1 MTKVKIVNTSG
12 LDLPQYST
20 EHSAGMDVRAA
31 VDTAVTIMPGERKL
45 IPTGLRVQ
53 LPDGYELQMR
63 PRSGLAL
70 KRGVTLLNSPGTID
84 ADFRGEIGV
93 IIINHSDEPFTIE
106 RGDRIAQMVLARY
119 EHICWDS
126 TESLD
131 ESERGDGGFGHS
143 GVK

>member
-1 MTKVKIVNTSG
+1 MTEVKIVNTSG

-31 VDTAVTIMPGERKL
+31 IDMPVTIMPGERKL
-45 IPTGLRVQ
+45 IPTGLRFQ

-93 IIINHSDEPFTIE
+93 IIINHSDEPFIIE

-119 EHICWDS
+119 ERICWYATD
-126 TESLD
+126 SLD

>member
-1 MTKVKIVNTSG
+1 MTEVKIVNTSG

-31 VDTAVTIMPGERKL
+31 IDMPVTIMPGERKL

-93 IIINHSDEPFTIE
+93 IIINHSDEPFIIE

-119 EHICWDS
+119 ERICWYATD
-126 TESLD
+126 SLD

-143 GVK
+143 GGK

>member
-1 MTKVKIVNTSG
+1 MAKIKIVNTSG
-12 LDLPQYST
+12 LELPQYST
-20 EHSAGMDVRAA
+20 PHSAGMDVRAA
-31 VDTAVTIMPGERKL
+31 VDSPVTIMPGERRL

-53 LPDGYELQMR
+53 LPDGFELQMR

-70 KRGVTLLNSPGTID
+70 KRGVTLLNSPGTVD

-93 IIINHSDEPFTIE
+93 IIINHADESFTVE

-119 EHICWDS
+119 ERFCWDE
-126 TESLD
+126 TDSLD
-131 ESERGDGGFGHS
+131 DSERGDGGFGHS

>member
-1 MTKVKIVNTSG
+1 MTEVKIVNTSG

-31 VDTAVTIMPGERKL
+31 IDMPVTIMPGERKL

-93 IIINHSDEPFTIE
+93 IIINHSDEPFIIE

-119 EHICWDS
+119 ERTCWYATD
-126 TESLD
+126 SLD

>member
-1 MTKVKIVNTSG
+1 MTEVKIVNTSG

-31 VDTAVTIMPGERKL
+31 IDMPVTIMPGERKL

-93 IIINHSDEPFTIE
+93 IIINHSDEPFIIE

-119 EHICWDS
+119 ERICWYATD
-126 TESLD
+126 SLD

>member
-1 MTKVKIVNTSG
+1 MSEVKIVNTSG

-31 VDTAVTIMPGERKL
+31 IDMPVTIMPGERKL

-93 IIINHSDEPFTIE
+93 IIINHSDEPFIIE

-119 EHICWDS
+119 ERICWYATD
-126 TESLD
+126 SLD

>member
-1 MTKVKIVNTSG
+1 MTEVKIVNTSG

-31 VDTAVTIMPGERKL
+31 IDMPVTIMPGERKL

-70 KRGVTLLNSPGTID
+70 KRGVTLLNFPGTID

-93 IIINHSDEPFTIE
+93 IIINHSDEPFIIE

-119 EHICWDS
+119 ERICWYATD
-126 TESLD
+126 SLD

>member
-1 MTKVKIVNTSG
+1 MAKIKIVNTSG
-12 LDLPQYST
+12 LELPQYST
-20 EHSAGMDVRAA
+20 PHSAGMDVRAA
-31 VDTAVTIMPGERKL
+31 VERPVTIMPGERRL

-53 LPDGYELQMR
+53 LPDGFELQMR

-93 IIINHSDEPFTIE
+93 IIINHSDESFTVE
-106 RGDRIAQMVLARY
+106 RGDRIAQMVLASY
-119 EHICWDS
+119 ERICWDE
-126 TESLD
+126 TDSLD
-131 ESERGDGGFGHS
+131 DSERGDGGFGHS

>member
-1 MTKVKIVNTSG
+1 MAKIKIVNTSG
-12 LDLPQYST
+12 LELPQYST
-20 EHSAGMDVRAA
+20 PHSAGMDVRAA
-31 VDTAVTIMPGERKL
+31 VDSPVTIMPGERRL

-53 LPDGYELQMR
+53 LPDGFELQMR

-70 KRGVTLLNSPGTID
+70 KRGVTLLNAPGTVD

-93 IIINHSDEPFTIE
+93 IIINHSDESFTVE

-119 EHICWDS
+119 ERFCWDE
-126 TESLD
+126 TDSLD
-131 ESERGDGGFGHS
+131 DSERGDGGFGHS

>member
-1 MTKVKIVNTSG
+1 MTELKIVNTSG

-31 VDTAVTIMPGERKL
+31 IDMPVTIMPGERKL

-70 KRGVTLLNSPGTID
+70 KRGVTLLNSPGKID

-93 IIINHSDEPFTIE
+93 IIINHSDEPFIIE

-119 EHICWDS
+119 ERICWYATD
-126 TESLD
+126 SLD

>member
-1 MTKVKIVNTSG
+1 MTEVKIVNTSG

-31 VDTAVTIMPGERKL
+31 IDMPVTIMPGERKL

-93 IIINHSDEPFTIE
+93 IIINHSDEPFIIE
-106 RGDRIAQMVLARY
+106 RGDRIAQMVLAECRRGADFAMCRKF
-119 EHICWDS
+119 HI
-126 TESLD
+126 
-131 ESERGDGGFGHS
+131 F
-143 GVK
+143 VP

>member
-1 MTKVKIVNTSG
+1 MAKIKIVNTSG
-12 LDLPQYST
+12 LELPQYST
-20 EHSAGMDVRAA
+20 PHSAGMDVRAA
-31 VDTAVTIMPGERKL
+31 VDSPVTIMPGERRL

-53 LPDGYELQMR
+53 LPDGFELQMR

-70 KRGVTLLNSPGTID
+70 KRGVTLLNSPGTVD

-93 IIINHSDEPFTIE
+93 IIINHSDESFTVE

-119 EHICWDS
+119 ERFCWDE
-126 TESLD
+126 TDSLD
-131 ESERGDGGFGHS
+131 DGERGDVGFGHS

>member
-1 MTKVKIVNTSG
+1 MTEVKIVNTSG

-31 VDTAVTIMPGERKL
+31 IDMPVTIMPGERKL

-93 IIINHSDEPFTIE
+93 IIINHSDEPFIIE

-119 EHICWDS
+119 ERICWYATD
-126 TESLD
+126 SLD

-143 GVK
+143 RVK

>member
-1 MTKVKIVNTSG
+1 MTEVKIVNTSG

-31 VDTAVTIMPGERKL
+31 IDMPVTIMPSERKL

-93 IIINHSDEPFTIE
+93 IIINHSDEPFIIE

-119 EHICWDS
+119 ERICWYATD
-126 TESLD
+126 SLD